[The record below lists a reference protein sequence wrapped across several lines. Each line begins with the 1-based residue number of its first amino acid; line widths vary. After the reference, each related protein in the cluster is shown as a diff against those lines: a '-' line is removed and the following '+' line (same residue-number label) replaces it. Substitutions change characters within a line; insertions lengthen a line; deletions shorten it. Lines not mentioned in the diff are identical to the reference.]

1 MSEVCCEVP
10 AVAEAEGKKKGA
22 AECDA
27 GSAAARR
34 RRMEIR
40 RLRLAAERDGAAE
53 ETSRK
58 RRKVVVEVEEEASTD
73 EETSVEVEPAR
84 YGVTSVCGRRR
95 DMEDAVSI
103 QPDLLPGHHFFGV
116 FDGHGCSHVS
126 TCLPANNSSAPTCS
140 HARMCSSRLVLTLY
154 YRGY

>member
-1 MSEVCCEVP
+1 MSEVCCEVAP

-40 RLRLAAERDGAAE
+40 RLRLAAERDGAEE

-58 RRKVVVEVEEEASTD
+58 RRKVVVEEEASTD
-73 EETSVEVEPAR
+73 EESSVEIEPAR
-84 YGVTSVCGRRR
+84 FGVTSVCGRRR

-126 TCLPANNSSAPTCS
+126 TCLQIILLRR
-140 HARMCSSRLVLTLY
+140 HAAARACAARACF
-154 YRGY
+154 